1 MPKRSMAFAAAK
13 HCRVWHEVKLLCI
26 VTAYSNSAYL
36 AYFSPTSTVHC
47 AVPMLCPDAT
57 ALLLEPFSTFEYC
70 LLALVEYLSALVVAT
85 LMPCHVE

>member
-13 HCRVWHEVKLLCI
+13 HCGVWHEVKLLCI
-26 VTAYSNSAYL
+26 VTFGILELSLLSLLLSYQ
-36 AYFSPTSTVHC
+36 HC